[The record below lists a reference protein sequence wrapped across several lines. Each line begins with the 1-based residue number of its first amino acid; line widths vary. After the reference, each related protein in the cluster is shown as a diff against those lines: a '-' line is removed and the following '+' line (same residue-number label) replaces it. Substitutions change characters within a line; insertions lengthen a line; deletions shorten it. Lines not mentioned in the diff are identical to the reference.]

1 MRDSTLKLYHMLPA
15 PARSVAAS
23 LRGLYLRTW
32 RYGTETDRL
41 VEEALERER
50 WTPAQWH
57 TWQEERLAYVLH
69 RAATQVPYYREYWRM
84 RRLGGDRSTCELL
97 ENWPILE
104 KEPVRAN
111 ARAFIADDCDPRLMF
126 HEHTSGTTGKSI
138 DVWWRL
144 ATVRQWYALF
154 EARCRLWYDVS
165 RHDRWAILGGQLVT
179 PVHQSKA
186 PYWVWNHSLNQLY
199 CSSYHLSPQCMP
211 SYLDALMQYRVR
223 YVWGYT
229 SALFEL
235 AQTALDTNH
244 RGIKLAVSITNAE
257 PVFDYQREAI
267 EEAFACELRET
278 YGMAE
283 IVAAASECRSG
294 RMHLWP
300 EVGLV
305 ELLERESSNGHISG
319 ELVCTGLL
327 NADMPLIRYR
337 TGDSGVLPADHEQ
350 CMCGRTL
357 PTIEKIEGRMDDL
370 LYTPDGRRIGRLD
383 PVFKKGIPIREAQVV
398 QETLNRLRVR
408 FVPAAEYTIDAGL
421 RLIERLQARVGNMD
435 IVLEE
440 VDRVPRTSNGKFR
453 AVVCNLSESER
464 QSAVQA

>member
-1 MRDSTLKLYHMLPA
+1 
-15 PARSVAAS
+15 
-23 LRGLYLRTW
+23 
-32 RYGTETDRL
+32 
-41 VEEALERER
+41 
-50 WTPAQWH
+50 
-57 TWQEERLAYVLH
+57 
-69 RAATQVPYYREYWRM
+69 
-84 RRLGGDRSTCELL
+84 
-97 ENWPILE
+97 
-104 KEPVRAN
+104 
-111 ARAFIADDCDPRLMF
+111 
-126 HEHTSGTTGKSI
+126 
-138 DVWWRL
+138 
-144 ATVRQWYALF
+144 
-154 EARCRLWYDVS
+154 
-165 RHDRWAILGGQLVT
+165 
-179 PVHQSKA
+179 
-186 PYWVWNHSLNQLY
+186 
-199 CSSYHLSPQCMP
+199 
-211 SYLDALMQYRVR
+211 
-223 YVWGYT
+223 
-229 SALFEL
+229 LFEL